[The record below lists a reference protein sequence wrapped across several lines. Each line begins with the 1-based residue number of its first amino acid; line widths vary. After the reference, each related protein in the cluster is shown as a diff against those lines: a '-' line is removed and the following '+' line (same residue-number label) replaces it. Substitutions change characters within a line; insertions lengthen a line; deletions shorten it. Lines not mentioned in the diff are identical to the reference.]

1 MIKALLNGLLTAI
14 TNLISVFCIP
24 VDLLI
29 NTAFPD
35 LSSSVSKAEAGIT
48 QLFSNIS
55 YALGFVPSSLIEAL
69 ILILTLQVTFLGLM
83 ISYHGISRV
92 FKVIQ
97 KIKFW

>member
-1 MIKALLNGLLTAI
+1 MIKALLNGLLAAI

-24 VDLLI
+24 VDILM
-29 NTAFPD
+29 TAAFPD
-35 LSSSVSKAEAGIT
+35 ITSSISKAEAGIT